1 MKALH
6 CAHNKYSAGRTFAL
20 ATKALMFTAILAVV
34 ALSTAEAQHRA
45 GYNGGAFLKI
55 GVGAR
60 EVGLGSAVT
69 SMAND
74 ANQVFWNPAGAALRG
89 DQQVSVALS
98 HNSWIAGLDYNSM
111 ALGYRIGNAGTITAG
126 VQVFGIS
133 DIPANRQT
141 GYADPIL
148 QDLVTDQMTT
158 ASYSYQDLAL
168 SLSYANY
175 VIDRLSL
182 GATAKFIRQGIDDQA
197 ASAVAFDFGSV
208 YHVGYAG
215 LQIAARLNNLGSS
228 LQFFNQQNALPL
240 TFSIGASVYPI
251 NTEQMRLMVAVDA
264 TKPQDADQLIFGGA
278 EVSFYDLLF
287 LRGGRKFNYG
297 QIGTGVPENGRV
309 AETVEGFSLGGGL
322 QYPVANIALAV
333 DYAFTQMN
341 LFSNT
346 HQITL
351 RIGM

>member
-1 MKALH
+1 VPIT
-6 CAHNKYSAGRTFAL
+6 STFVGRTSAL
-20 ATKALMFTAILAVV
+20 ATKALLFAAILASF

-74 ANQVFWNPAGAALRG
+74 ANQIFWNPAGAALRG

-98 HNSWIAGLDYNSM
+98 HNSWIAGLEYNSM
-111 ALGYRIGNAGTITAG
+111 ALGYRIGNTGTITAG

-133 DIPANRQT
+133 DIPANRQNNFT
-141 GYADPIL
+141 DPIL
-148 QDLVTDQMTT
+148 QDLVTDDMMTAT
-158 ASYSYQDLAL
+158 YGYQDLAL

-175 VIDRLSL
+175 VIDRLTL

-215 LQIAARLNNLGSS
+215 LQIAARLNNLGTSM
-228 LQFFNQQNALPL
+228 QFYNQQNALPL

-278 EVSFYDLLF
+278 ELSF
-287 LRGGRKFNYG
+287 LRPALPPGRTQVQLRPGRDGGAR
-297 QIGTGVPENGRV
+297 R
-309 AETVEGFSLGGGL
+309 TV
-322 QYPVANIALAV
+322 
-333 DYAFTQMN
+333 
-341 LFSNT
+341 
-346 HQITL
+346 
-351 RIGM
+351 RR